1 MPAACCA
8 ERKKK
13 RADELRASTCLSPE
27 VKFTLPM
34 ARCEKRDVE
43 RRRKLSVLISVLHTG
58 AVFEFQSELFEFSP
72 PLVSCPCK
80 ELGCGSR
87 NAPRGSEGILKSSL
101 LTENPPGCSLPELRG
116 GTNLPA
122 QPQAR

>member
-1 MPAACCA
+1 MQ
-8 ERKKK
+8 RGKKKKK

-43 RRRKLSVLISVLHTG
+43 RRRELSVLISVLHTG

-87 NAPRGSEGILKSSL
+87 NAPRGSEGIPKSSL
-101 LTENPPGCSLPELRG
+101 LTKNPSGSSLPEMR
-116 GTNLPA
+116 
-122 QPQAR
+122 